1 LLDARRERL
10 VRAGDFEGW
19 LDRLVEVV

>member
-10 VRAGDFEGW
+10 VRAGDFDGW